1 VSSVR
6 APQRQSV
13 SRSVG
18 QSVRSRSLL
27 TEFPTPDFPTSA
39 VARRSVAWPPASAV
53 IGMSILVM
61 LIAMAL
67 LGPSLWRLDPDA
79 QDLVNRLAPPWG
91 LGGTSAHPLGTDGLG
106 RDTLARLIAGARV
119 SLPVSVAATVASG
132 AIGITLGILAGYGGG
147 WVDRVVTWL
156 SDVQLAIPFVVF
168 AIAVTAVAGNSVGNV
183 LLTLIVTGW
192 VAYARVMRLQ
202 ARSLRAAEW
211 AQAAKAVGATPA
223 RVVVRHLLPNL
234 MAPAAVLATQQ
245 AGAMILYESS
255 LSFLG
260 LGIGGSTVTWGG
272 MAALGR
278 EAIFK
283 APWVAAI
290 PGLAIALAILGF
302 NLTGDWLATR
312 GRRHGWLAT

>member
-1 VSSVR
+1 MSGVR
-6 APQRQSV
+6 VAQRQSV

-18 QSVRSRSLL
+18 Q
-27 TEFPTPDFPTSA
+27 TERDTSPLADSPTPDMPTYA
-39 VARRSVAWPPASAV
+39 AARRSVAWPAASAV
-53 IGMSILVM
+53 VGISILVM
-61 LIAMAL
+61 LAAMTA
-67 LGPSLWRLDPDA
+67 LGPSLWRVDPEA

-91 LGGTSAHPLGTDGLG
+91 LGGTSAHPFGTDGLG

-119 SLPVSVAATVASG
+119 SLPLSVTATLASG
-132 AIGITLGILAGYGGG
+132 AIGITLGILAGYRGG
-147 WVDRVVTWL
+147 WVDRLVTWL

-168 AIAVTAVAGNSVGNV
+168 AIAVTAVAGTSVGNV
-183 LLTLIVTGW
+183 LVTLIVTGW
-192 VAYARVMRLQ
+192 VTYARVMRLQ

-211 AQAAKAVGATPA
+211 MQAAKATGATPA
-223 RVVVRHLLPNL
+223 RVVARHLLPNL
-234 MAPAAVLATQQ
+234 TAPAAVLATQQ

-260 LGIGGSTVTWGG
+260 LGIGGSSVTWGG

-312 GRRHGWLAT
+312 GRRHGWLAA

>member
-1 VSSVR
+1 MSSVR
-6 APQRQSV
+6 VPYGESV

-18 QSVRSRSLL
+18 QSVRSAFPLADSPTTSL
-27 TEFPTPDFPTSA
+27 PTHA
-39 VARRSVAWPPASAV
+39 LARWPGGWPHASAV
-53 IGMSILVM
+53 IGISILAILAV
-61 LIAMAL
+61 ATL
-67 LGPSLWRLDPDA
+67 LGPSLWQVDPEA

-91 LGGTSAHPLGTDGLG
+91 LGGTSAHPLGTDSLG
-106 RDTLARLIAGARV
+106 RDTMARLIAGARV
-119 SLPVSVAATVASG
+119 SLPLSVAATLVAG
-132 AIGITLGILAGYGGG
+132 VIGVTLGILAGYGGG
-147 WVDRVVTWL
+147 WIDRVVTWL

-168 AIAVTAVAGNSVGNV
+168 AIAVTAVFGNSVGNV
-183 LLTLIVTGW
+183 LVTLIVTGW

-211 AQAAKAVGATPA
+211 VLSAHAVGATPA
-223 RVVVRHLLPNL
+223 RVLARHLLPNL
-234 MAPAAVLATQQ
+234 MAPAAVLATQL

-290 PGLAIALAILGF
+290 PGIAIALAILGF

-312 GRRHGWLAT
+312 GRRQGWLEA

>member
-1 VSSVR
+1 
-6 APQRQSV
+6 
-13 SRSVG
+13 
-18 QSVRSRSLL
+18 
-27 TEFPTPDFPTSA
+27 
-39 VARRSVAWPPASAV
+39 V
-53 IGMSILVM
+53 IGLSILVA
-61 LIAMAL
+61 LAAVAL
-67 LGPSLWRLDPDA
+67 LGPFLWRLDPEA

-91 LGGTSAHPLGTDGLG
+91 LGGTSTHPLGTDSLG
-106 RDTLARLIAGARV
+106 RDTLARLIAGTRV
-119 SLPVSVAATVASG
+119 SLPISAAATFASG
-132 AIGITLGILAGYGGG
+132 AIGITLGILAGYSGG
-147 WVDRVVTWL
+147 WIDRLVTWL

-168 AIAVTAVAGNSVGNV
+168 AIAVTAGFGNSVGNI
-183 LLTLIVTGW
+183 LTTLIVTGW

-202 ARSLRAAEW
+202 ARSLRTAEW
-211 AQAAKAVGATPA
+211 VQSAKAMGATPA
-223 RVVVRHLLPNL
+223 RVLARHLLPNL
-234 MAPAAVLATQQ
+234 AAPAAVLATQQ

-272 MAALGR
+272 MVALGR

-312 GRRHGWLAT
+312 GRRQGWLAA